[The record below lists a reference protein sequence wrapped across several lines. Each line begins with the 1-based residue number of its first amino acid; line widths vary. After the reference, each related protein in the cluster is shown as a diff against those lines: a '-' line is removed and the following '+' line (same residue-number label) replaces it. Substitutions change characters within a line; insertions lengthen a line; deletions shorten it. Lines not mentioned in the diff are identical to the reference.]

1 MQMQNKLECLSYLF
15 EYLEIRSVSTLSEL
29 KIVPS
34 LTLLVSTKLGMKIY
48 HRQQGS
54 LERLEKALKRLE
66 CPSKLVK
73 RCHNK
78 AGKGLR
84 HVERLDGK
92 AVCLSNRS

>member
-1 MQMQNKLECLSYLF
+1 
-15 EYLEIRSVSTLSEL
+15 
-29 KIVPS
+29 
-34 LTLLVSTKLGMKIY
+34 MKIY

-54 LERLEKALKRLE
+54 LESLEKALKRLE

-84 HVERLDGK
+84 HVERLNGK
-92 AVCLSNRS
+92 AVCLSVCPTGASLLRLELAKIVRAT

>member
-1 MQMQNKLECLSYLF
+1 M
-15 EYLEIRSVSTLSEL
+15 
-29 KIVPS
+29 VPS
-34 LTLLVSTKLGMKIY
+34 IFFRLLTLLVNTKLGMKIY

-54 LERLEKALKRLE
+54 LERFEKALKRLE

-92 AVCLSNRS
+92 AGWLSVCPTGASPLRLELAKIVRAT